1 MAAITILPASM
12 ALIIQLFNSSLREV
26 DSAYPCNQGWL
37 CDLLWPVECSRTNT
51 PGLRTNTS
59 QSPGSL
65 SSHHENK
72 AELSCCRGTRGAKST
87 TPADAILQPD
97 ASEAGPHH
105 RHTNE
110 PKGGS
115 ENSPAKRRPSHQTEQ
130 HK

>member
-26 DSAYPCNQGWL
+26 DSAYPYNQGWL
-37 CDLLWPVECSRTNT
+37 CDLLWPVECNRTNM
-51 PGLRTNTS
+51 PGLRIDTS
-59 QSPGSL
+59 QSPESL

-72 AELSCCRGTRGAKST
+72 AELSCCRGTHGAKST
-87 TPADAILQPD
+87 TPAEAILQPD
-97 ASEAGPHH
+97 ASEAVPHY
-105 RHTNE
+105 RHINE

-115 ENSPAKRRPSHQTEQ
+115 ENTPAKPRSSHQTEQ